1 MMKKTFFPLIILF
14 IFSCKKKET
23 VFQTNE
29 NSKNWSINWVQAKQQ
44 DFVDE
49 EGRFIQLR
57 GINQRI
63 DGLFDASFNDGRKAN
78 EFVPT
83 FTKNDVD
90 DIAKLGFNVI
100 RVPLNWSAYEP
111 ERDSINPAYFA
122 RVREVIQWCKEANIY
137 VQLDWHADAFSKE
150 IGEDGAPY
158 WTHNYLLPNP
168 RWQGPLNFITLAI
181 RRANPWVFESYRN
194 LFRNR
199 DNIRVEFMQM
209 WTDLIREF
217 KDEPTVIGF
226 EPLNEPTTYFGGI
239 SDAEF
244 IGFYKECSQKM
255 RAIDTKHLLWLEPD
269 GARNVFDQS
278 PLLTQVFDDKVV
290 YCPHYYPNLLQ
301 GAAYTNV
308 PDWIRN
314 TNKSFDRIVTEGKSW
329 KAPVCINEWGIN
341 PTTQSGKALITAYQQ
356 QMEDRHL
363 HSIFWLWREPK
374 PGTSGADGTWGF
386 FEDLGNGQSWSLR
399 EDAVKNAV
407 IPYCMALPGQ
417 YSSHRYNDSTKVL
430 ECVFNNTNGTSKPI
444 IFIPTHTYN
453 NGFDIFI
460 NGNKTSFT
468 ADTYNRYLV
477 NWQAVKGQII
487 LEVKPR

>member
-1 MMKKTFFPLIILF
+1 MKFYFFLFFILF
-14 IFSCKKKET
+14 ALSSCNREPYLT
-23 VFQTNE
+23 TNE
-29 NSKNWSINWVQAKQQ
+29 HSKNWGVNWIRVQEQ

-49 EGRFIQLR
+49 EERYIQLR

-63 DGLFDASFNDGRKAN
+63 DGLFDASFADGRTAN
-78 EFVPT
+78 EFVPP
-83 FTKNDVD
+83 FTQQDVD
-90 DIAKLGFNVI
+90 SIAKLGFNVI

-111 ERDSINPAYFA
+111 ERDSINSAYFA
-122 RVREVIQWCKEANIY
+122 RIRQVVNWCKQANIY
-137 VQLDWHADAFSKE
+137 VQLDWHSDAFSKE

-158 WTHNYLLPNP
+158 WTHRYLLPNP
-168 RWQGPLNFITLAI
+168 GWEGPLNFIILAL
-181 RRANPWVFESYRN
+181 RRANPWVFECYRN
-194 LFRNR
+194 LIRNR

-244 IGFYKECSQKM
+244 IGFYKECAQKM
-255 RAIDTKHLLWLEPD
+255 RAIDNRHLLWLEPD

-278 PLLTQVFDDKVV
+278 PLLSEVFDDKVV

-308 PDWIRN
+308 DDWIRN
-314 TNKSFDRIVTEGKSW
+314 TNKSFDKIVTEGKSW

-341 PTTQSGKALITAYQQ
+341 PTTTSGQALITAYQQ

-363 HSIFWLWREPK
+363 HSIFWLWREPS

-386 FEDLGNGQSWSLR
+386 FEDLGNGQNWALR
-399 EDAVKNAV
+399 EEAVKNAV
-407 IPYCMALPGQ
+407 IPYCMALPAQ
-417 YSSHRYNDSTKVL
+417 YSSHRYNDSTKTL
-430 ECVFNNTNGTSKPI
+430 TCIFNNTNGTSKPI
-444 IFIPTHTYN
+444 IYIPPHTYPD
-453 NGFDIFI
+453 GFDIFI
-460 NGNKTSFT
+460 NGIKTDFT
-468 ADTYNRYLV
+468 ADAYHRYLV
-477 NWQAVKGQII
+477 NWKAISGEVI
-487 LEVKPR
+487 LEVRPL